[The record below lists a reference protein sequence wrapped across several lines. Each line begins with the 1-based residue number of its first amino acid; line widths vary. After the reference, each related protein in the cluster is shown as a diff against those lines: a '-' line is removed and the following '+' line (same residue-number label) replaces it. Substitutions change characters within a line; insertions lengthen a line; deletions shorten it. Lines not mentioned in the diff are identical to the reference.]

1 MVGHPVRFLRPDSTA
16 PAGVAAREVPRRPL
30 LGRAHRDPREL
41 RGGGR
46 PHAVLRRQEEE
57 LNLLPAVHANLQSGP
72 PRGPTF
78 CPHPQIGLQ
87 AQKQELF
94 HRNLKERVPTTC
106 PYLVHPIRIAILL
119 H

>member
-1 MVGHPVRFLRPDSTA
+1 MAVSSQRFYS

-41 RGGGR
+41 RGGGG

-57 LNLLPAVHANLQSGP
+57 LDLPPAVHANLQSGP

-78 CPHPQIGLQ
+78 CPHP
-87 AQKQELF
+87 LF
-94 HRNLKERVPTTC
+94 SC
-106 PYLVHPIRIAILL
+106 PDCYGSVYH
-119 H
+119 